1 MPKQIDHEKRR
12 KQIAEATWR
21 VILERGM
28 EGASARNIAK
38 EAGLSL
44 GALRHYFSTQ
54 DDLLVF
60 AMKLVQEKVMARI
73 EHIALKD
80 VPPKEKVLHI
90 LLEIVP
96 TNEETIR
103 EMEVWF
109 AFTVYARHKKDRF
122 DANHDGIY
130 SGMRNL
136 IAYLAEFDLL
146 KQAANK
152 DIEAERLYALIDGL
166 ALHAMLDP
174 VRINKDRIERVIMQH
189 IESICVEE
197 TYETEEGNP

>member
-1 MPKQIDHEKRR
+1 KQIDHEKRR
-12 KQIAEATWR
+12 KEIAEATWR

-54 DDLLVF
+54 DELLVF

-73 EHIALKD
+73 KDITMRD

-96 TNEETIR
+96 TNEET
-103 EMEVWF
+103 
-109 AFTVYARHKKDRF
+109 
-122 DANHDGIY
+122 
-130 SGMRNL
+130 
-136 IAYLAEFDLL
+136 
-146 KQAANK
+146 
-152 DIEAERLYALIDGL
+152 
-166 ALHAMLDP
+166 
-174 VRINKDRIERVIMQH
+174 VR
-189 IESICVEE
+189 
-197 TYETEEGNP
+197 